1 MKNIRKTI
9 LIALLLVAG
18 LTMPIRA
25 KIATTNE
32 ALTVANNW
40 IRMIIQE
47 KGGWGDAKTAFV
59 KDIEEFKRGRRMIGY
74 FCNVKPSGYIVISL
88 RRELAPVKAY
98 SVRSNLDPDCEEG
111 MPDLIKGRMERILD
125 TIEKLVGPVHTAR
138 TEDVANIVE
147 IDYSS
152 AWAELEGDI
161 STVEWGLGSNQG
173 DIGTESY
180 QEGGILLTTHW
191 SQGDPYNQN
200 CPAPPGGDDC
210 TAARCAVGC
219 VATAAAQIMR
229 YWYWPPYGSGDPPYN
244 DNYDWTNMPNT
255 VIDTSPAAQRNAVAE
270 LCREVGIA
278 VDMRYCE
285 GDDCQSSAYISDIE
299 DLYEVHYRFSAA
311 CGQRDRSDYS
321 PVDWFDLIKLNLN
334 ANHPIQY
341 VVLGHSM
348 VCDGW
353 QEIGS
358 GPARQYHMNYG
369 WGGTCADAN
378 GCDTWY
384 TLDELYQPDEDGTID
399 DESMMVNIY
408 PITSVRWTISGTY
421 PQEAF
426 NFRYF
431 DQNASGSSAVFEPG
445 QNLQFMP
452 NILVT
457 STGTIKFG
465 GSSRFF
471 TRGDMSI
478 GIRTDSGGI
487 NMYSGGQ
494 MRLY

>member
-1 MKNIRKTI
+1 MKNIRNTI
-9 LIALLLVAG
+9 LVALLLVAG

-40 IRMIIQE
+40 IQMIIQE
-47 KGGWGDAKTAFV
+47 KGGWGNAKTAFV
-59 KDIEEFKRGRRMIGY
+59 EDIHEFRRGKRMIGY
-74 FCNVKPSGYIVISL
+74 FCKVKPRGYIVISL

-98 SVRSNLDPDCEEG
+98 SVRSNLDPKCEEG
-111 MPDLIKGRMERILD
+111 MADLIKGRMERILD
-125 TIEKLVGPVHTAR
+125 TIDKLVGPVQTAR
-138 TEDVANIVE
+138 TEDVINIVE
-147 IDYSS
+147 IDYSN

-161 STVEWGLGSNQG
+161 STVEWGLDSDPGN
-173 DIGTESY
+173 IGTENY
-180 QEGGILLTTHW
+180 QEGEILLTTNWH
-191 SQGDPYNQN
+191 QGDPYNQN
-200 CPAPPGGDDC
+200 CPAPPADDDC
-210 TAARCAVGC
+210 TDARCAVGC

-229 YWYWPPYGSGDPPYN
+229 FWYWPPYGSGDPPYN

-255 VIDTSPAAQRNAVAE
+255 VIDTSPAVERNAVAE

-278 VDMRYCE
+278 VDMQYCE
-285 GDDCQSSAYISDIE
+285 GDGCQSSAYADDME
-299 DLYEVHYRFSAA
+299 DLYEVHYRYSSA
-311 CGQRDRSDYS
+311 CGLRERSDYS
-321 PVDWFDLIKLNLN
+321 ALDWFNLIKLNIN
-334 ANHPIQY
+334 ANHPVQY
-341 VVLGHSM
+341 VIKAHSI

-358 GPARQYHMNYG
+358 GPTREYHMNYG
-369 WGGTCADAN
+369 WGRTCGDPN

-384 TLDELYQPDEDGTID
+384 RLDALYLPEGGTED
-399 DESMMVNIY
+399 DESMLVNIY
-408 PITSVRWTISGTY
+408 PVTAVRWTISGTY
-421 PQEAF
+421 PKEAF

-431 DQNASGSSAVFEPG
+431 DQNAGGSSATFAAG

-452 NILVT
+452 NIIVY

-465 GSSRFF
+465 GNSLFF

-487 NMYSGGQ
+487 SLYSGGQ
-494 MRLY
+494 MKFY